1 MKTYMMQRC
10 GGYSAD
16 RLLRLY
22 GRLDEGQ
29 MVRQETNEYESG
41 VQQETYNSQTSC
53 PCTHITPVSQYVSL
67 LYSYS
72 SPYPDTYSVILVQ

>member
-10 GGYSAD
+10 EEYSAD

-29 MVRQETNEYESG
+29 MVRQETNEYLG

-53 PCTHITPVSQYVSL
+53 PCTHITPVSQCVSVL
-67 LYSYS
+67 CSYS
-72 SPYPDTYSVILVQ
+72 SPYLDPYNVILVQ